1 MARHSRRSVPPSRRQ
16 TDDRPRG
23 HRRKRRIGPVRI
35 AVVLLGIALAAVGTR
50 AGMTMLDKNGD
61 DSTRASASDSASA
74 AAGAT
79 DPRYP
84 DQASRD
90 AAGRAPDIG
99 ANPETAASTTGP
111 PPPAPSP
118 PASPTES
125 TAAPT
130 PPSSRPATSPAP
142 ATTTA
147 KTSARPTTASPTKS
161 ASPTATGAAAYEEQ
175 VLTLVNNERAAAGC
189 GPVKAD
195 IPLRDLARAFSKD
208 MADRGYFSHNTP
220 EGKTPWD
227 RAEAAGISYLAAENI
242 ARGQQTP
249 SAVMTAWMNSE
260 GHRRNILNCSL
271 TKLGVGVQTGS
282 GGPWW
287 TQEFGR

>member
-1 MARHSRRSVPPSRRQ
+1 MAV
-16 TDDRPRG
+16 
-23 HRRKRRIGPVRI
+23 I
-35 AVVLLGIALAAVGTR
+35 LLGIALAAVGTR
-50 AGMTMLDKNGD
+50 AGMTMLDKRGD
-61 DSTRASASDSASA
+61 NSTQANASASASTA
-74 AAGAT
+74 TGAT

-90 AAGRAPDIG
+90 AAGRAPDLA
-99 ANPETAASTTGP
+99 ANPAGSAASGTAP
-111 PPPAPSP
+111 PQSPESSAPVPPSASSSAPAPPS
-118 PASPTES
+118 
-125 TAAPT
+125 
-130 PPSSRPATSPAP
+130 SSRPATSSAP
-142 ATTTA
+142 ATTAT

-175 VLTLVNNERAAAGC
+175 VLSLVNSERAAAGC

-195 IPLRDLARAFSKD
+195 VPLRDLARAFSKD

-227 RAEAAGISYLAAENI
+227 RAEAAGIDYLAAENI

-249 SAVMTAWMNSE
+249 AAVMDAWMNSE

-271 TKLGVGVQTGS
+271 TKLGVGVHMGS

>member
-1 MARHSRRSVPPSRRQ
+1 MAV
-16 TDDRPRG
+16 
-23 HRRKRRIGPVRI
+23 I
-35 AVVLLGIALAAVGTR
+35 LLGVALAAVGTR
-50 AGMTMLDKNGD
+50 AGVHVLDKGGD
-61 DSTRASASDSASA
+61 GSTRAGAVESA
-74 AAGAT
+74 AATGPT

-90 AAGRAPDIG
+90 GAGRAPDLG
-99 ANPETAASTTGP
+99 VNPETAASTTAP
-111 PPPAPSP
+111 PQSAPPTSSAPAP
-118 PASPTES
+118 PTES
-125 TAAPT
+125 TGAAAS
-130 PPSSRPATSPAP
+130 PPPSRPATSPSSA
-142 ATTTA
+142 ATTA
-147 KTSARPTTASPTKS
+147 KTSARPTTASPTKTAS
-161 ASPTATGAAAYEEQ
+161 ATATGAAAYEDQ

-195 IPLRDLARAFSKD
+195 VPLRDLARAFSKD

-227 RAEAAGISYLAAENI
+227 RAEAAGITYLAAENI

-249 SAVMTAWMNSE
+249 AAVMTAWMNSE
-260 GHRRNILNCSL
+260 GHRRNILNCGL
-271 TKLGVGVQTGS
+271 TKLGVGVQMGS